1 MSSFS
6 PPAPCLPPSPFPPFR
21 WCYLR
26 PLTYPCL
33 AVLGVRPPLLPI
45 MRWVSSCPVRIV
57 DMGAGLSAFLPRFSR
72 LLAAYTPLQG
82 PFIFITFRDMLSL
95 ILTSVGDLPM
105 LFSLV

>member
-1 MSSFS
+1 
-6 PPAPCLPPSPFPPFR
+6 
-21 WCYLR
+21 
-26 PLTYPCL
+26 
-33 AVLGVRPPLLPI
+33 
-45 MRWVSSCPVRIV
+45 
-57 DMGAGLSAFLPRFSR
+57 MGAGLSAFLPRFSR